1 MNFNENYL
9 WRDKTKLLNL
19 RFSKLHSIV
28 QRFYINWSLTL
39 KTKSCWHCIPKMCR
53 KEISSSNI
61 AKAKKILFLNCVSN
75 SVVELNICTAIKKNI
90 QIIKNLGPHIYMHY
104 LHLRVNEPDSHQA
117 KVHNKWLNWICRHH
131 QPPFETFLTYKE
143 INWRKHTQIM
153 NRLELLLGWMKNVII
168 PT

>member
-1 MNFNENYL
+1 MNFNENDL
-9 WRDKTKLLNL
+9 RRDKTKLLNL

-90 QIIKNLGPHIYMHY
+90 QIIKNLGPHIYICITSIWESMNQIVTKLKYTISDWIEYAGTTSHR
-104 LHLRVNEPDSHQA
+104 LR
-117 KVHNKWLNWICRHH
+117 L
-131 QPPFETFLTYKE
+131 F
-143 INWRKHTQIM
+143 
-153 NRLELLLGWMKNVII
+153 
-168 PT
+168 